1 MTSSRYTSPPGW
13 WTTLGVFLTGLV
25 VILAVLM
32 AVGVVPFT
40 AVIVGALFVLI
51 ALARFC

>member
-1 MTSSRYTSPPGW
+1 MNTPRYTSPPGW
-13 WTTLGVFLTGLV
+13 WTTLGVFLIGLV
-25 VILAVLM
+25 AILAVLM

-40 AVIVGALFVLI
+40 AVIVGALFVLV